1 MAVSIIEQIISSTN
15 ANRPGG
21 NYTKSYITI
30 HETGN
35 KDAGAGAKNHANWLS
50 NGANGEIGYHYTV
63 DDHEI
68 YHHIPD
74 NEKAWHAG
82 DGGLGTGNLH
92 SIGIELCVNA
102 DGDFEQ
108 TKKNAAWLVAKL
120 MKDNSIP
127 IGNVVQHNHWSGKN
141 CPQTIRETG
150 TWDAFLAMCQA
161 EYDGG
166 QPSPAPAPSG
176 DTYTVQAGDCLSVIG
191 AKLGLDWRDI
201 AAVNG
206 ITEPYTIYAGQVL
219 QLSGGQPAP
228 APAPVPAP
236 QPSENTYTVVSGDSL
251 SKIGAEL
258 GINWQEIA
266 ALNGIG
272 DPYIIYAGQVLALPD
287 NPSREIQVGDQ
298 VRIICDTYS
307 TGQQIPSWV
316 KDATHVVSQVG
327 DGKLLLGANGG
338 ICSWVPAAGVVLA

>member
-176 DTYTVQAGDCLSVIG
+176 DTYTVQTGDCLSVIG

-228 APAPVPAP
+228 APAPDPAP
-236 QPSENTYTVVSGDSL
+236 QPSTGYKLGD
-251 SKIGAEL
+251 
-258 GINWQEIA
+258 
-266 ALNGIG
+266 
-272 DPYIIYAGQVLALPD
+272 
-287 NPSREIQVGDQ
+287 
-298 VRIICDTYS
+298 
-307 TGQQIPSWV
+307 
-316 KDATHVVSQVG
+316 HVVFSTCYKSSTAPIEEHLTAAQMLRNHGVITRIVEGAHNPYLLDNGLCWVNDG
-327 DGKLLLGANGG
+327 DIRGYYQG
-338 ICSWVPAAGVVLA
+338 